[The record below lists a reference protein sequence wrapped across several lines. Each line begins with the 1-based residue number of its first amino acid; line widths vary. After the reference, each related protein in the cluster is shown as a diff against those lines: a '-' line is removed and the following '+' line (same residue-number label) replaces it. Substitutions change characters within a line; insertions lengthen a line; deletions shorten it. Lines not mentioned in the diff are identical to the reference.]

1 MSTATVSPT
10 PTIDTTNTVDI
21 KTSNETY
28 RVYVK
33 LDADSKKITEVKMGS
48 AGKDNAF
55 WAKMDADPSW
65 HLGFE
70 QTAKI
75 YKAGSL
81 AGVSLLVADA
91 TEAVNIWNRGAS
103 QKTSQKLTSTFTEL
117 TDDETGLKFD
127 PVEGAFDTIDLLNE
141 ETQRRNLSPQ
151 DKALNAL
158 RLAVKAMNPGL
169 EGDELETK
177 VNEFFASLQS

>member
-1 MSTATVSPT
+1 MATAVTSPT
-10 PTIDTTNTVDI
+10 VDTTNTVDI

-55 WAKMDADPSW
+55 WAKMDADPEW
-65 HLGFE
+65 HKGFE

-81 AGVSLLVADA
+81 AGISLLVPDA
-91 TEAVNIWNRGAS
+91 TEAVNVFNRGAS
-103 QKTSQKLTSTFTEL
+103 QKSSQKLTAEFTKL
-117 TDDETGLKFD
+117 TDDETGLAFD
-127 PVEGAFDTIDLLNE
+127 PIEGAFDTIELLNE
-141 ETQRRNLSPQ
+141 PTSRRNLTPQ

-158 RLAVKAMNPGL
+158 RLAVQAMNPGL
-169 EGDELETK
+169 EGEELEDK
-177 VNEFFASLQS
+177 VNQFFASLQS